1 MNSKDLIKY
10 IDNLNAK
17 AVKAVIDIIINDDY
31 CQEIL
36 GIEIVNKTK
45 AQFKK
50 MLSSFFT
57 NPDSKDKID
66 ALMNYLL
73 GDYKDDLDKFK
84 LAGQYVSADMYS
96 YSSSL
101 YVFKFSKYYHCYF
114 KYSDG
119 IDKEI
124 TEDPTEFC
132 YDAAGSM
139 LAYQEQEE
147 ELLKDEYW
155 KNTDTTNS
163 LEFNFK
169 FF

>member
-10 IDNLNAK
+10 IDNQNTN
-17 AVKAVIDIIINDDY
+17 AVKTIVDIIINNDY

-36 GIEIVNKTK
+36 GIEIGNKTK

-50 MLSSFFT
+50 ELSSFFT

-66 ALMNYLL
+66 ALMDYLL
-73 GDYKDDLDKFK
+73 EDYDLENFI
-84 LAGQYVSADMYS
+84 LADQYVSADMYT

-101 YVFKFSKYYHCYF
+101 YVFKFSKFYHCYF